1 MTDIQPIPQTFPLVD
16 NKGYYTVYFKRFL
29 DNILQRI
36 GGITGGIY
44 NALTITSGS
53 SLWDLNNSPN
63 SSILLNVPIT
73 TITAINLVAGAPPY
87 RITLIQ
93 DTVGGRT
100 VIWAAQFKFPSGIPP
115 TLSTGANAV
124 DEIAYDSDGT
134 NLRFQYGN
142 KDLR

>member
-1 MTDIQPIPQTFPLVD
+1 MSSIEPIPQTFPLVD
-16 NKGYYTVYFKRFL
+16 KEGFYTVYFKRFL
-29 DNILQRI
+29 DNVLQRI
-36 GGITGGIY
+36 GGITGGVY
-44 NALTITSGS
+44 NNLPIVS
-53 SLWDLNNSPN
+53 SAALWDLNNSPN
-63 SSILLNVPIT
+63 VAITLNIPVT

-93 DTVGGRT
+93 DAAGGRL
-100 VIWAAQFKFPSGIPP
+100 VAWASQFKFPSGIAP

-124 DEIAYDSDGT
+124 DELAFDSDGT